1 MREEVITIRD
11 VARQA
16 GVSPSTVSHVL
27 NGKDRHVGLAKR
39 EKVLEVI
46 RQLNYRPNAIARSMI
61 RRATFTIGLVITEL
75 QNPLFVPV
83 TEGVEEVL
91 RTEGYHIVLASAS
104 GIEGEIRAIETLR
117 EQQVDGFIFMSLS
130 LRYPDVSHL
139 TQLKVAGVPFI
150 TINRY
155 LDDKDI
161 NQIQINEREAGYVAA
176 QHFFKLGHTR
186 IGTVAGP
193 INSEIPRVSA
203 LERYR
208 GWQEA
213 LQERGLAIL
222 PENVLIGDYTFEG
235 GYKAAQQWLAQTTP
249 ATRATALFIANES
262 MAVGTLKALY
272 EAGLRVPQDVAVI
285 TIGDAPFV
293 AYTIPA
299 LTTLAL
305 PVAEAGRIAASRL
318 VEWLKAG
325 QPPQAETITLSCR
338 LTVRESCGAKLKG
351 MGNERLEM
359 RSSFN

>member
-91 RTEGYHIVLASAS
+91 RAEGYHIVLASAS

-117 EQQVDGFIFMSLS
+117 QQQVDGFIFMSLS
-130 LRYPDVSHL
+130 LRYSSPHL
-139 TQLKVAGVPFI
+139 TQLKEAGVPFI

-161 NQIQINEREAGYVAA
+161 NQIQIDDREAAYTAT
-176 QHFFKLGHTR
+176 QHLFSLGHTCF
-186 IGTVAGP
+186 GTVAGP
-193 INSEIPRVSA
+193 INSEVPRVSA
-203 LERYR
+203 LQRYR
-208 GWQEA
+208 GWHEA
-213 LQERGLAIL
+213 LQEHGLSVL

-235 GYKAAQQWLAQTTP
+235 GYKAAQQLLAQTTLS
-249 ATRATALFIANES
+249 TRPTALFIANES

-272 EAGLRVPQDVAVI
+272 EGGLRVPQDMAVV

-299 LTTLAL
+299 LTALAL
-305 PVAEAGRIAASRL
+305 PVDEAGRIAARRL

-338 LTVRESCGAKLKG
+338 LIVRDSCGAKLKG
-351 MGNERLEM
+351 MGNQG
-359 RSSFN
+359 